1 MLSPAAAWGVQ
12 GPKHQIVDFDARKNF
27 RASQYLVGVGLI
39 RNRKV
44 LRERRHTWERGCGL
58 LEELPFI
65 KTLFNRS

>member
-1 MLSPAAAWGVQ
+1 M
-12 GPKHQIVDFDARKNF
+12 
-27 RASQYLVGVGLI
+27 GLT

-65 KTLFNRS
+65 KTLLTDLKYVLKRTRDTEEIKTLPSVTTRDSHN